1 MRRWGWGVGGFLLLL
16 LLLSFIVSACQQV
29 ERLAEVGPRAIVPGS
44 GPRLE
49 PGAAPVA
56 PPADVTL
63 PPEQVPV
70 NFDFEPLDVD
80 ADGNRRFM
88 VRIRLGGSP
97 SLVAL
102 EKLTPL
108 FNVDGK
114 GPVEYVTDAFF
125 EANPHRT
132 PRSIQPDDEFILSV
146 PPDTFIVRWQ
156 EEQEEHLFGPVR
168 LRAYVSDRGDRLRI
182 YLTDRY
188 PILYELES
196 VEKSGT
202 ALLRFHPDL
211 AYLLGSGRLDPIG
224 LAQLIYRVE
233 SPDLIQVQTTR
244 KLAAEVLPGQAA
256 EMTVDRTWT
265 YLDPVRQAMTKAT
278 IVDKVPDPGRSHLT
292 RAIFIRQE
300 VAPFLGIE
308 DGLGT
313 RTDIS
318 ELPAGQVFR
327 IEYGRDGVVK
337 VSYLTGDD
345 DERGRRDPFQL
356 RENERWAAIYD
367 QYVTSDAAPVAWG
380 PGEPSDI
387 APFPTARDP
396 NRRVLG
402 GERSYDYLVAN
413 RAIMLTFRPTRTRAD
428 TRTEAELSQA
438 LREIGKTYKQLSA
451 ELDGW
456 LPELRR

>member
-1 MRRWGWGVGGFLLLL
+1 MAPMLAVVLV
-16 LLLSFIVSACQQV
+16 LSLIAAGCQQV
-29 ERLAEVGPRAIVPGS
+29 ERIADVAPRAILPGAGTAT
-44 GPRLE
+44 GPRLQ
-49 PGAAPVA
+49 PAAGPA
-56 PPADVTL
+56 AKPADVTL
-63 PPEQVPV
+63 PAEQVPV
-70 NFDFEPLDVD
+70 SFDFRPLDLD
-80 ADGNRRFM
+80 ALGNRRFL
-88 VRIRLGGSP
+88 VRMRLGGSP

-125 EANPHRT
+125 ASNPHRT
-132 PRSIQPDDEFILSV
+132 PRSIQPDDELILTV
-146 PPDTFIVRWQ
+146 PADTFVVRWQ
-156 EEQEEHLFGPVR
+156 EEQEEYLFGPVR

-182 YLTDRY
+182 YLTDRF

-196 VEKSGT
+196 VDKSGS

-211 AYLLGSGRLDPIG
+211 AYQLGAGRLDPNG

-233 SPDLIQVQTTR
+233 HPDLIQVQTAR
-244 KLAAEVLPGQAA
+244 KLAAEVQPGQAA
-256 EMTVDRTWT
+256 ELVVDRTRT
-265 YLDPVRQAMTKAT
+265 YLDPVRQAMTRAT
-278 IVDKVPDPGRSHLT
+278 IVDKVADPGRSHLT
-292 RAIFIRQE
+292 RAIFIREE

-308 DGLGT
+308 DALGT
-313 RTDIS
+313 RPDIG

-327 IEYGRDGVVK
+327 IEYGRDGVVR

-345 DERGRRDPFQL
+345 DERGRRDPYQL
-356 RENERWAAIYD
+356 RENERWAAIYN
-367 QYVTSDAAPVAWG
+367 QYLDSDAAPVAWG

-396 NRRVLG
+396 NRRFQS

-413 RAIMLTFRPTRTRAD
+413 RAIMLTFRPIRTRAD

-438 LREIGKTYKQLSA
+438 FREIGKQYKQFMT

>member
-1 MRRWGWGVGGFLLLL
+1 MGWGGGYVAVLLMFSLL
-16 LLLSFIVSACQQV
+16 TAACQPI
-29 ERLAEVGPRAIVPGS
+29 ERLAEIGPRAVLPDDGD
-44 GPRLE
+44 GPRLR
-49 PGAAPVA
+49 PGTAQVA
-56 PPADVTL
+56 PPADMTL
-63 PPEQVPV
+63 PPEQVPA

-80 ADGNRRFM
+80 AAGNRRFL

-97 SLVAL
+97 SLIAL

-114 GPVEYVTDAFF
+114 GPVEYVTEAFF
-125 EANPHRT
+125 AANPHRT

-156 EEQEEHLFGPVR
+156 EEQEEDQFGPVR
-168 LRAYVSDRGDRLRI
+168 LSSYVSDRGDRLRI
-182 YLTDRY
+182 YSSDLY

-196 VEKSGT
+196 VEKSGM

-211 AYLLGSGRLDPIG
+211 AYLLGSGRLDPIR
-224 LAQLIYRVE
+224 LAQIVYRVE
-233 SPDLIQVQTTR
+233 YPDLIQVQTAR
-244 KLAAEVLPGQAA
+244 RLAAEIVPGQSA
-256 EMTVDRTWT
+256 ELTVDRTRT
-265 YLDPVRQAMTKAT
+265 YLDPVREAMSKAT
-278 IVDKVPDPGRSHLT
+278 VIDQVLDPGRSHLN
-292 RAIFIRQE
+292 RAVFVREEI
-300 VAPFLGIE
+300 APFLAVE

-313 RTDIS
+313 RADIS

-345 DERGRRDPFQL
+345 DERGRRDPHQL

-367 QYVTSDAAPVAWG
+367 QYVASHAAPVAWG

-396 NRRVLG
+396 NRRELD
-402 GERSYDYLVAN
+402 GERSYDYLLAN

-428 TRTEAELSQA
+428 ERISAELSQA
-438 LREIGKTYKQLSA
+438 LGEIGKQSRLLMT
-451 ELDGW
+451 ELEVW
-456 LPELRR
+456 LPELHR